1 MEIRH
6 ATHPDELAKMSDD
19 DIRKRFVIS
28 DLFTPGTIKAVYS
41 HEDRMVLGGVSPE
54 PGTTLELEN
63 YPSLRAEYFCQRR
76 ELAVT
81 GISGSA
87 TVTVDGQEFFL
98 ESKDV
103 LYIGQG
109 SKKIE
114 FGATEDNTRLFLT
127 SAVSHSAYPTTLV
140 PAAEALTT
148 ETGDTK
154 HANRRVVRKHIH
166 DEGVRSSQLVLGITS
181 PKEGNVWNSMPPHT
195 HDRRTEVYLYFD
207 LGEDERLFHFMGTPG
222 QTRHIK
228 LRNGEAVISPAWSM
242 HFGAGTSN
250 YSFLWVMAGENQS
263 FADMDQISVQDI

>member
-6 ATHPDELAKMSDD
+6 ATHPDELARMSDD
-19 DIRKRFVIS
+19 DIRQRFVIS
-28 DLFTPGTIKAVYS
+28 DLFTPGAIKTVYS
-41 HEDRMVLGGVSPE
+41 HEDRMVLGGVYPE
-54 PGTTLELEN
+54 PGATLELEN
-63 YPSLRAEYFCQRR
+63 YPELRAEYFCQRR

-81 GISGSA
+81 GITGSG
-87 TVTVDGQEFFL
+87 TVIVDGDKYVL

-103 LYIGQG
+103 LFIARG
-109 SKKIE
+109 SRTIQFE
-114 FGATEDNTRLFLT
+114 TAQDGTRMFLA
-127 SAVSHSAYPTTLV
+127 SAVSHSEYPTTLI

-148 ETGDTK
+148 TTGDAK

-166 DEGVRSSQLVLGITS
+166 EEGVRSSQLVLGITS
-181 PKEGNVWNSMPPHT
+181 PEEGNVWNSMPPHT

-222 QTRHIK
+222 HTRHIK
-228 LRNGEAVISPAWSM
+228 LRNWEAVISPAWSM

-263 FADMDQISVQDI
+263 FADMDQIAVHEI